1 MRNKRVIKM
10 TEDEIQELMYHAATG
25 ACNNL
30 YFGLV
35 NRFLAQFEEDL
46 RLIIKE
52 IDYIKTW
59 IQNHHNEKTDEKL
72 VKEDCS
78 INNKFPKNEK
88 IKSLFENMTDEQ
100 KQELNENIKK
110 GIEEGIEEYRTRTF
124 FAPKFE
130 LPNFAPK
137 FEPPKLNN

>member
-1 MRNKRVIKM
+1 M

-52 IDYIKTW
+52 IDYIKTY
-59 IQNHHNEKTDEKL
+59 IQNHHNEKTDGKV
-72 VKEDCS
+72 VKEES
-78 INNKFPKNEK
+78 TENNILHRNEQ
-88 IKSLFENMTDEQ
+88 IKTLFENMTSEQ
-100 KQELNENIKK
+100 KQKLNEILKK
-110 GIEEGIEEYRTRTF
+110 GIDENRTF
-124 FAPKFE
+124 Y
-130 LPNFAPK
+130 APK